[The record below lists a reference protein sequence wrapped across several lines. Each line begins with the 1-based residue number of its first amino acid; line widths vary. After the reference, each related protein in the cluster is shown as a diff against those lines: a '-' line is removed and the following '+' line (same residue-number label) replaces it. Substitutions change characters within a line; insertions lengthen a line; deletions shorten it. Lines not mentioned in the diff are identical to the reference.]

1 MNDSKHINLLRLAPT
16 ARRFGVRRVLA
27 ALRRRLVAVRPAR
40 ARGPSEPLN
49 SALPGRRVG
58 QAAKAVTGHRSP
70 NRWHRFATASLFGGA
85 TVCVGLLL
93 VGCSKGLD
101 KTTQVPGTRYAS
113 FAGSAVGMQL
123 AQTVPGSFP
132 SLAEE
137 VWVIGRT
144 RSISNPYAKDVPGS
158 GLMVV
163 EDGKERVPMP
173 LKHTDVKAAISGY
186 IATVKVTQQFQNPY
200 DRKIEAVYVFP
211 LPENAAV
218 NEFVMT
224 IGERRIRGIIR
235 EREEAEKIYREAKRQ
250 GYVASLLTQER
261 PNIFT
266 QSVANLE
273 PGKAI
278 DVTIQYFHTLACSEG
293 WYEFVF
299 PMVVGPRFNPPGTT
313 DGVGAAPRDKQGASG
328 QRTGVSYL
336 TPGERSGHD
345 IALQVDLDAGVAIE
359 EVRCRSHATSNE
371 RRSPEKM
378 IVSLK
383 PEDSIPNKD
392 FVLRYRVAGDRI
404 KSGLLT
410 HRDERGGFF
419 TLMLHPPQDLQRLA
433 RQPVEMV
440 FVLDCSGSMSGEPLA
455 QAKAAIARALR
466 RLQPEDSFQLIN
478 FSTHASQLGPK
489 PLEATPP
496 NVERG
501 LAYLRSLNSD
511 GGTMMIEGI
520 KAALDFP
527 HDPRRLRFVTF
538 LTDGYI
544 GNEAEILAAIHQRLG
559 ASRIFSFGVGS
570 SVNRYLLDGMAKAG
584 RGAVTY
590 LALNDEAAQVMDEF
604 FARISHPALTDV
616 RIDWNGREVEEA
628 FPSRVPDLFVGR
640 PVIVTGRF
648 KGEPPATIRVIGSA
662 GEQPVSLPVAFAA
675 RQQTASHAGLPSV
688 WARMK
693 LAKLADQQLL
703 EPRGDWQRQ
712 TRQVA
717 LDFNLMSA
725 FTAFVA
731 VDSATRTKGGHG
743 TTVPVAVPVPE
754 GVNYRTTV
762 SE

>member
-1 MNDSKHINLLRLAPT
+1 
-16 ARRFGVRRVLA
+16 
-27 ALRRRLVAVRPAR
+27 
-40 ARGPSEPLN
+40 
-49 SALPGRRVG
+49 
-58 QAAKAVTGHRSP
+58 
-70 NRWHRFATASLFGGA
+70 
-85 TVCVGLLL
+85 
-93 VGCSKGLD
+93 
-101 KTTQVPGTRYAS
+101 
-113 FAGSAVGMQL
+113 
-123 AQTVPGSFP
+123 
-132 SLAEE
+132 
-137 VWVIGRT
+137 
-144 RSISNPYAKDVPGS
+144 
-158 GLMVV
+158 
-163 EDGKERVPMP
+163 
-173 LKHTDVKAAISGY
+173 VKAAISGY

-200 DRKIEAVYVFP
+200 DEKIEAVYVFP

-235 EREEAEKIYREAKRQ
+235 EREEAEKIYREAKQQ

-266 QSVANLE
+266 QSVANIE

-278 DVTIQYFHTLACSEG
+278 DVTIQYFHTLACSDG

-313 DGVGAAPRDKQGASG
+313 DGVGSSPRDKSGASG
-328 QRTGVSYL
+328 QRTEVSYL
-336 TPGERSGHD
+336 APGERSGHD
-345 IALQVDLDAGVAIE
+345 IALQVDLDGGVAIE
-359 EVRCRSHATSNE
+359 EVRCRSHVTSTE
-371 RRSPEKM
+371 RRSPERM
-378 IVSLK
+378 TVSLK

-392 FVLRYRVAGDRI
+392 FVLRYRVAGERI

-410 HRDERGGFF
+410 HRDERGSFF

-440 FVLDCSGSMSGEPLA
+440 FVLDCSGSMSGEPIK
-455 QAKAAIARALR
+455 QAKAAISRALR

-478 FSTHASQLGPK
+478 FSTSASKLGPK
-489 PLEATPP
+489 PLEATAA

-501 LAYLRSLNSD
+501 LAYMNSLNSD

-538 LTDGYI
+538 LTDGFI
-544 GNEAEILAAIHQRLG
+544 GNEVEILAAIHKRLG
-559 ASRIFSFGVGS
+559 DARIFSFGIGS

-590 LALNDEAAQVMDEF
+590 LALNDDAAQVMDEF

-616 RIDWNGREVEEA
+616 RIDWSGLEVEEI
-628 FPSRVPDLFVGR
+628 FPARVPDLFVGR
-640 PVIVTGRF
+640 PVVVTGRF
-648 KGEPPATIRVIGSA
+648 KGEFPQSILVTGQSG
-662 GEQPVSLPVAFAA
+662 GEITALPVTVAT
-675 RQQTASHAGLPSV
+675 RERTASHAGLPSV

-693 LAKLADQQLL
+693 LAQLAEQSLQ

-712 TRQVA
+712 VRQVA

-731 VDSATRTKGGHG
+731 VDSATRTRGGHG
-743 TTVPVAVPVPE
+743 TTVPVAVPVPA
-754 GVNYRTTV
+754 GVKYKTAV
-762 SE
+762 GE